1 MPNGLLYTIDASL
14 ITLVV
19 FIALLVALEVGY
31 RLGRRARANIDD
43 TAKSQSGTIQ
53 GAIIGVLALLLA
65 FTLSMAIARFDT
77 RRQLVLDE
85 ADAIGTTYLRAK
97 LLPAPYATSA
107 ADLLRQY
114 VANRLEFYNAGIDEA
129 RFLAANDQAAKLQ
142 GQLWSIATAAS
153 AQDNRAVPTGLFVQ
167 TLNDT
172 IDLQAKRLAATRNTV
187 PETVSL
193 LLLAVAIATV
203 AIVGYNSGLSSR
215 RHLFATLTLVI
226 LITVIIWVLIDLD
239 RPRRG
244 LILISQQSMIELQQ
258 TMQQDLP

>member
-1 MPNGLLYTIDASL
+1 VNT
-14 ITLVV
+14 
-19 FIALLVALEVGY
+19 
-31 RLGRRARANIDD
+31 DD

-65 FTLSMAIARFDT
+65 FTLSMAISRYET

-85 ADAIGTTYLRAK
+85 ANAIGTTYLRSK
-97 LLPAPYATSA
+97 MLPAPYPAQA

-114 VANRLEFYNAGIDEA
+114 VANRLEFYNAGIDDV
-129 RFLAANDQAAKLQ
+129 RMQAANDQAVQLQ

-153 AQDNRAVPTGLFVQ
+153 AQDNRAVPTGLIVQ

-172 IDLQAKRLAATRNTV
+172 IDLQGKRLAATRNSV
-187 PETVSL
+187 PETVIL
-193 LLLAVAIATV
+193 LLLGVAIATA
-203 AIVGYNSGLSSR
+203 AIIGYNSGLSNR
-215 RHLFATLTLVI
+215 RHLSAALTLIV

-244 LILISQQSMIELQQ
+244 LILISQQSMLDLQQ
-258 TMQQDLP
+258 TLQRDVP